1 MVVKTRGVNVSCS
14 ISITQFRILPLLL
27 VLVLFVDDFS
37 QSETEKYFK
46 WMTNNIYCIN
56 TREAPQIVPCMKQI
70 THSSSMHPPMD
81 ILANDFFCIVTSILC
96 RFTRLQ
102 ILRLLECT
110 QLCHE
115 TFWLLSAMRSSR
127 PPWPGDHG
135 SLNTALTG
143 PFSRSTLNEVPNG
156 LLRLSHLWVTTC
168 MIR

>member
-1 MVVKTRGVNVSCS
+1 MNYAC
-14 ISITQFRILPLLL
+14 
-27 VLVLFVDDFS
+27 DFS
-37 QSETEKYFK
+37 QSETEKYFE
-46 WMTNNIYCIN
+46 WITIYMYIYIQ
-56 TREAPQIVPCMKQI
+56 TRLRLPQIVPCTTQRSPVL
-70 THSSSMHPPMD
+70 HQC
-81 ILANDFFCIVTSILC
+81 ILLCLIDVLADDFFFGIVTPVLC

-102 ILRLLECT
+102 FLRLLGCT

-156 LLRLSHLWVTTC
+156 LLRRSHFWVTTC
-168 MIR
+168 TIR